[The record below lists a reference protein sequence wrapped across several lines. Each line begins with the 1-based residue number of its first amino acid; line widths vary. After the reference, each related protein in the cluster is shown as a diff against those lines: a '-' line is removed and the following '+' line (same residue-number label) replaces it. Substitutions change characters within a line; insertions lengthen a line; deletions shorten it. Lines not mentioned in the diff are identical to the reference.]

1 MSSRWS
7 SIAVCLLW
15 LIAMGWLFWEKVLP
29 PLLLGD
35 PPSYRTIADSRN
47 YREPVGWKL
56 FINGRPVGSALSTA
70 LKLAGDRTEIKS
82 RVVFDH
88 VPLEELTPNWLRGKL
103 GSLLVPQAGDL
114 KMESESTLT
123 VDAEGRLAKFRSA
136 LHVQS
141 MGDVVV
147 LYGAFEGGRLKLT
160 IHYGDFTY
168 PTEAFLPP
176 KSLAG
181 DTLSPQAC
189 LPGLR
194 KGQTWTAPSYSP
206 LRPANDP
213 MEILK
218 ATVKDQESI
227 VWNGHRE
234 QRLVGGL
241 SRRRG
246 AGLRQ
251 RQGAAGAAVGPP
263 RWHRLAPAEHAIGL
277 HVDVRPSLRR

>member
-141 MGDVVV
+141 MARCR
-147 LYGAFEGGRLKLT
+147 GALRRLRGGAIETDHPLRRFHLPHRGLSASEVAGGR
-160 IHYGDFTY
+160 H
-168 PTEAFLPP
+168 A
-176 KSLAG
+176 LA
-181 DTLSPQAC
+181 
-189 LPGLR
+189 PGLLAR
-194 KGQTWTAPSYSP
+194 TP
-206 LRPANDP
+206 
-213 MEILK
+213 
-218 ATVKDQESI
+218 
-227 VWNGHRE
+227 
-234 QRLVGGL
+234 
-241 SRRRG
+241 
-246 AGLRQ
+246 
-251 RQGAAGAAVGPP
+251 QGADLDGALVQPVAA
-263 RWHRLAPAEHAIGL
+263 RE
-277 HVDVRPSLRR
+277 